1 MGNNPSRVSKAP
13 DIKKHQNTR
22 GGGGNDMVNTVLTNS
37 WLNSCPYHGQ
47 ENKPIFNSGISQF
60 KDQFVLSSVMKI
72 SILYCQLNSSCGK
85 TEYRLAPRSFPLKG
99 LYGRVN
105 VILMYFGL
113 GNCSC
118 EMRVRK
124 GLAVFVLLN
133 ACGFHCNLTSHK
145 HRKKK
150 KTKPQHLTVL
160 KLPSYSSRK
169 HCWDPVF
176 QLKQEVDR
184 PFRSSALQESGWH
197 DPSLPSHSYR
207 KMYFLSFKEG
217 SLT

>member
-22 GGGGNDMVNTVLTNS
+22 GGGGNDMVNTVLTNN

-150 KTKPQHLTVL
+150 NQTPTPHSFEIA
-160 KLPSYSSRK
+160 KLFIKETLLGPSFLVEIGGGQAIQK
-169 HCWDPVF
+169 LCT
-176 QLKQEVDR
+176 
-184 PFRSSALQESGWH
+184 SGVWVA
-197 DPSLPSHSYR
+197 
-207 KMYFLSFKEG
+207 
-217 SLT
+217 